1 MANTV
6 EWVDDAL
13 FLCIRQSGYFSQYA
27 CFEERT
33 IAAWNVYVLYSVCKY
48 EWIDIKKSVLCKHE
62 TPNKPFW
69 FNFITF
75 NICFPCKC
83 YYIIL
88 YYVGR
93 ENMFHRINL
102 SLTEEQRQTWCF
114 WENWQGQAFFFFFC
128 FFFWFYKNLAL
139 IIHFHLFSLEGGI
152 FLNPSGFVFLPFPG
166 LFNCRRES
174 VKVLTRLIRLTWS
187 LR

>member
-1 MANTV
+1 MVVLYWAGVSMVNTV

-13 FLCIRQSGYFSQYA
+13 FLCIWQSGYFSQYA

-33 IAAWNVYVLYSVCKY
+33 VAAWNVHVLYSGGKY
-48 EWIDIKKSVLCKHE
+48 EWIDIKKSVSCKHE

-88 YYVGR
+88 YYVGQ

-102 SLTEEQRQTWCF
+102 SLTEEQRQTWCS
-114 WENWQGQAFFFFFC
+114 WENWQGRASSSSSFFLLVLQTSC
-128 FFFWFYKNLAL
+128 THN
-139 IIHFHLFSLEGGI
+139 S
-152 FLNPSGFVFLPFPG
+152 FVFIRGRNISESIWLCLPPMP
-166 LFNCRRES
+166 RA
-174 VKVLTRLIRLTWS
+174 V
-187 LR
+187 